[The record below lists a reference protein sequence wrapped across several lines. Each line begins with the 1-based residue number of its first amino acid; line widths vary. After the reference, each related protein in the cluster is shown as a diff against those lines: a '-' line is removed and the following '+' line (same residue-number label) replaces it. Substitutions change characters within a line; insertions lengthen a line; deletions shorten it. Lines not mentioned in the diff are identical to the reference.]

1 MDTQQ
6 RIKARVTR
14 RFSASPQRVFE
25 AWLDPTTAGKWLFA
39 TPTGTM
45 MCTEIDA
52 RAGGWFYIVERR
64 NGENVE
70 YIGEYLELVRPRRL
84 VFTLLAEKYS
94 LDFDRVTV
102 EVLPL
107 GTGCELSL
115 AHETMAQFAQEVSR
129 DWIEAL
135 DALSAVLSEGSDAAA
150 RELAVRAGNRR
161 MVERINEQD

>member
-1 MDTQQ
+1 MDTTQ

-14 RFSASPQRVFE
+14 RFSASPQRVFD
-25 AWLDPTTAGKWLFA
+25 AWLDSTTAGKWLFA
-39 TPTGTM
+39 TPTGAM

-70 YIGEYLELVRPRRL
+70 HIGEYLELIRPRRL

-102 EVLPL
+102 EVQPL
-107 GTGCELSL
+107 GTGCELRL
-115 AHETMAQFAQEVSR
+115 THETMPEFVREVSR

-135 DALSAVLSEGSDAAA
+135 DGLSAMLSEGGDSAA
-150 RELAVRAGNRR
+150 RELAVRAGNEG
-161 MVERINEQD
+161 MAERIDEQC

>member
-1 MDTQQ
+1 MDTEQ

-14 RFSASPQRVFE
+14 RFSASPQRVFD

-45 MCTEIDA
+45 ICTEIDA

-84 VFTLLAEKYS
+84 VFTLLAERYS

-102 EVLPL
+102 EVQAL
-107 GTGCELSL
+107 GNGCELSL
-115 AHETMAQFAQEVSR
+115 AHETMPQFVQEVSR

-135 DALSAVLSEGSDAAA
+135 DALSAVLSEDGDAAA

-161 MVERINEQD
+161 MVERIDEQC